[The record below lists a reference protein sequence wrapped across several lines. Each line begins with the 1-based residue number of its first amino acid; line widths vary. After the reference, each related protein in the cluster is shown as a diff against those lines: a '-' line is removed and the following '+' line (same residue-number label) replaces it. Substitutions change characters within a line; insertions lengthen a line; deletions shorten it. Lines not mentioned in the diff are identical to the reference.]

1 MADIQD
7 FKTLKAKRKS
17 LGVSQVQL
25 AAKAGINVAILANV
39 ECGRRRLS
47 LDLAKILYGA
57 IAEIERERTDTI
69 KSLEAVLDDPNSD
82 GGATVKAHA
91 KWSEE
96 RLKAHAAKSEEELMK
111 ESAARRQRH
120 DALMRRLGVA
130 DELSEEER
138 IKRRRLLAQRW
149 VEMSDEE
156 KMKWSAER
164 RQRFAALLL
173 RAKALAVAIEGC
185 EAAEAEID
193 GLIEKYSAEI
203 DRLK

>member
-7 FKTLKAKRKS
+7 FKTLRAKRKS

-57 IAEIERERTDTI
+57 IAEIERERTHTI

-82 GGATVKAHA
+82 GGATAKAYR

-96 RLKAHAAKSEEELMK
+96 ELKAHAEKSEEELIK
-111 ESAARRQRH
+111 ERAPQ
-120 DALMRRLGVA
+120 
-130 DELSEEER
+130 
-138 IKRRRLLAQRW
+138 
-149 VEMSDEE
+149 
-156 KMKWSAER
+156 
-164 RQRFAALLL
+164 RQRFLDLK
-173 RAKALAVAIEGC
+173 RRVEALAAEIEKL
-185 EAAEAEID
+185 EAE
-193 GLIEKYSAEI
+193 G
-203 DRLK
+203 RL

>member
-7 FKTLKAKRKS
+7 FKTLRAKRKS

-82 GGATVKAHA
+82 GGATIKAA
-91 KWSEE
+91 AEFPSDEWWNE
-96 RLKAHAAKSEEELMK
+96 RHV
-111 ESAARRQRH
+111 RRQR
-120 DALMRRLGVA
+120 L
-130 DELSEEER
+130 
-138 IKRRRLLAQRW
+138 
-149 VEMSDEE
+149 
-156 KMKWSAER
+156 
-164 RQRFAALLL
+164 AALL
-173 RAKALAVAIEGC
+173 RR
-185 EAAEAEID
+185 AEALNVEMDKHI
-193 GLIEKYSAEI
+193 AEM
-203 DRLK
+203 RELREWFRRPK

>member
-69 KSLEAVLDDPNSD
+69 KSLEAVLDAPNSD
-82 GGATVKAHA
+82 EGATVKA
-91 KWSEE
+91 
-96 RLKAHAAKSEEELMK
+96 AAEFPSDEWWNQRHV
-111 ESAARRQRH
+111 RRQRIADLKRRVEVLTVEIDKH
-120 DALMRRLGVA
+120 VAEMRELRETVRRL
-130 DELSEEER
+130 
-138 IKRRRLLAQRW
+138 K
-149 VEMSDEE
+149 
-156 KMKWSAER
+156 
-164 RQRFAALLL
+164 
-173 RAKALAVAIEGC
+173 
-185 EAAEAEID
+185 
-193 GLIEKYSAEI
+193 
-203 DRLK
+203 

>member
-7 FKTLKAKRKS
+7 FKTLRAKRKS

-57 IAEIERERTDTI
+57 IAEIERERTHTI

-82 GGATVKAHA
+82 GGATVKAYA

-96 RLKAHAAKSEEELMK
+96 KLKAHAAKSEEELIK
-111 ESAARRQRH
+111 ERAPLRQR
-120 DALMRRLGVA
+120 
-130 DELSEEER
+130 
-138 IKRRRLLAQRW
+138 I
-149 VEMSDEE
+149 
-156 KMKWSAER
+156 
-164 RQRFAALLL
+164 AALLL
-173 RAKALAVAIEGC
+173 RVKALAAGIEGC
-185 EAAEAEID
+185 EAEEAEVD
-193 GLIEKYSAEI
+193 RLIEKFRAEI

>member
-7 FKTLKAKRKS
+7 FKTLRAKRKS

-82 GGATVKAHA
+82 GGASVKAA
-91 KWSEE
+91 DEQWSDERWKEE
-96 RLKAHAAKSEEELMK
+96 KKRVQVN
-111 ESAARRQRH
+111 RQR
-120 DALMRRLGVA
+120 
-130 DELSEEER
+130 
-138 IKRRRLLAQRW
+138 I
-149 VEMSDEE
+149 
-156 KMKWSAER
+156 
-164 RQRFAALLL
+164 AALTR
-173 RAKALAVAIEGC
+173 RAEVLA
-185 EAAEAEID
+185 AEID
-193 GLIEKYSAEI
+193 KHVAEMRELRERI
-203 DRLK
+203 RRLK

>member
-7 FKTLKAKRKS
+7 FKTLRAKRKS

-82 GGATVKAHA
+82 GGA
-91 KWSEE
+91 
-96 RLKAHAAKSEEELMK
+96 AAKV
-111 ESAARRQRH
+111 AADAQFPSDEWWEGRHVRRQR
-120 DALMRRLGVA
+120 L
-130 DELSEEER
+130 
-138 IKRRRLLAQRW
+138 
-149 VEMSDEE
+149 
-156 KMKWSAER
+156 
-164 RQRFAALLL
+164 AALLL
-173 RAKALAVAIEGC
+173 RAKALAAAIEGC
-185 EAAEAEID
+185 EAEE
-193 GLIEKYSAEI
+193 AEI
-203 DRLK
+203 DRLIEKHRARVDRLK